1 MGCCDDSDE
10 VKTSASAATSEA
22 SSLTIAIAGNPNCG
36 KSALFNTFTGIRQK
50 TGNWPGVTV
59 DRKQGVFELQNK
71 TVTVYDMPGIYSL
84 DASSI
89 DEEITRDYLLSR
101 EADLIINV
109 VDAANL
115 ERNLYLTAQLLEM
128 NVPIVLVLNM
138 MDVARKRGIEI
149 DFKKLSQELGCP
161 VVPVVATRGEGIDEL
176 KAEILAI
183 TSGEHSGGFRLA
195 HDEIVERAI
204 SDLIPRLKKCSI
216 AAENNL
222 HWLALK
228 LLESDNNAK
237 EQCGASVLDEV
248 TKWKQVI
255 EERAGEEADIH
266 IADSRFNHA
275 HALAQTVIQEKGKAG
290 KTITDKIDNFVLSK
304 LFGIPFFLLVM
315 YLMFMFT
322 INFGGAFI
330 DVFDGVA
337 GAIFVDGFSEVLSSI
352 GLPDFLRII
361 LADGLG
367 GGIQIVATFI
377 PIIAA
382 LYLFL
387 SAVEDS
393 GYMARAAFVMDRFMR
408 SIGLPGKAFVP
419 LIVGFGCNVP
429 AVMATRTL
437 ENERERKLTILMN
450 PFMSCGA
457 RLPVYALFVA
467 AFFPSNGQNLVF
479 ALYLIGI
486 SVAVITG
493 LLMKRTILS
502 GESSGF
508 MMELPPYH
516 MPTLKGI
523 MLRTWDRVRLFIKEA
538 GQVIVVMVLV
548 INVLSSIGTD
558 GSISHENSNNS
569 VLAVFSKSATPV
581 FAPMGISEDNWPA
594 VLGIISGVLAKEV
607 VVGTLDTLYSQLA
620 REDAG
625 NTVTEE
631 TFDFW
636 QAIDNAFATVP
647 ENLSGL
653 TEMFGDPLQ
662 MNVGDIHSLEAAAV
676 AQEVDNATFGAMIK
690 RFDGQAS
697 AFAYLLFVLLYFPC
711 VATIGAIRREA
722 GTPWAVFVA
731 AWTTTI
737 AYITATSYYQISTF
751 SQHPLFSGL
760 WLGGIVILLLGLII
774 GLRQWAQKTDDSH
787 SQTSELGA

>member
-1 MGCCDDSDE
+1 MGCCEDNNEAQASD
-10 VKTSASAATSEA
+10 
-22 SSLTIAIAGNPNCG
+22 SSLTIALAGNPNCG

-59 DRKQGVFELQNK
+59 DRKQGSFQLDNHLI
-71 TVTVYDMPGIYSL
+71 TAYDLPGIYSL

-89 DEEITRDYLLSR
+89 DEEVTRDYLLSR
-101 EADLIINV
+101 DADLIINV
-109 VDAANL
+109 IDAANL

-128 NVPIVLVLNM
+128 GVPIVLVLNM
-138 MDVARKRGIEI
+138 MDVARKRGIDI
-149 DFKKLSQELGCP
+149 DFKKLSLELGCP
-161 VVPVVATRGEGIDEL
+161 VVPVVAISGEGVDKL
-176 KAEILAI
+176 KQEILAI
-183 TSGEHSGGFRLA
+183 TSGEHNGGFRLA
-195 HDEIVERAI
+195 HDEVVEQAI
-204 SDLIPRLKKCSI
+204 ADLMPRLEKCST
-216 AAENNL
+216 ATQDNL

-237 EQCGASVLDEV
+237 AQCGASVLDTV
-248 TKWKQVI
+248 DAWKKVI

-266 IADSRFNHA
+266 IADSRFSHA
-275 HALAQTVIQEKGKAG
+275 HALAQTVINEKGKIG
-290 KTITDKIDNFVLSK
+290 KTVTDKIDGFVLSPI
-304 LFGIPFFLLVM
+304 FGVPFFLLVM
-315 YLMFMFT
+315 YMMFMFT

-337 GAIFVDGFSEVLSSI
+337 GAIFVDGFSEILGSI
-352 GLPDFLRII
+352 GFPDFLRII

-387 SAVEDS
+387 SAIEDS

-408 SIGLPGKAFVP
+408 NIGLPGKAFVP

-486 SVAVITG
+486 IVAVLTG

-523 MLRTWDRVRLFIKEA
+523 LLRTWDRVRLFIKEA
-538 GQVIVVMVLV
+538 GQVIIVMVLV
-548 INVLSSIGTD
+548 INVLSAIGTD
-558 GSISHENSNNS
+558 GSIGHENSNDS
-569 VLAVFSKSATPV
+569 VLAVISKTATPV

-625 NTVTEE
+625 DTGAEE
-631 TFDFW
+631 VFNFW
-636 QAIDNAFATVP
+636 QAINDAFATVP

-653 TEMFGDPLQ
+653 TDMFADPLQ
-662 MNVGDIHSLEAAAV
+662 MNVGDIHSLEAAAA

-690 RFDGQAS
+690 RFDGQAG

-731 AWTTTI
+731 TWTTTI
-737 AYITATSYYQISTF
+737 AYITASSFYQISTF

-760 WLGGIVILLLGLII
+760 WLGGIAILLIGLIY
-774 GLRQWAQKTDDSH
+774 GLRQWAHKGTQDAPDAT
-787 SQTSELGA
+787 EVGA

>member
-1 MGCCDDSDE
+1 MGCCADSD
-10 VKTSASAATSEA
+10 KTVTDANNAPGDG
-22 SSLTIAIAGNPNCG
+22 SLTIALAGNPNCG

-59 DRKQGVFELQNK
+59 DRKQGFFDLQGHI
-71 TVTVYDMPGIYSL
+71 VTAYDLPGIYSL

-89 DEEITRDYLLSR
+89 DEEVTRDYLLSR
-101 EADLIINV
+101 DADLIINV
-109 VDAANL
+109 VDASNL

-128 NVPIVLVLNM
+128 GVPIVLVLNM
-138 MDVARKRGIEI
+138 MDVARKSGIDI
-149 DFKKLSQELGCP
+149 DTKKLSQDLGCP
-161 VVPVVATRGEGIDEL
+161 VVPIVAISGEGIALL
-176 KAEILAI
+176 KQEILAV

-195 HDEIVERAI
+195 HDEIVEQAI
-204 SDLIPRLKKCSI
+204 AELLPQLQQCSNAPSD
-216 AAENNL
+216 NL

-228 LLESDNNAK
+228 LLESDI
-237 EQCGASVLDEV
+237 SVEKKCSSQAILAEAA
-248 TKWKQVI
+248 KWKIAI

-266 IADSRFNHA
+266 IADSRFSHA
-275 HALAQTVIQEKGKAG
+275 HALAQTVIHEKGRVG
-290 KTITDKIDNFVLSK
+290 KSVTDKIDMVVLSPI
-304 LFGIPFFLLVM
+304 FGVPFFLFIM

-322 INFGGAFI
+322 INIGGAFI
-330 DVFDGVA
+330 DFFDGIA
-337 GAIFVDGFSEVLSSI
+337 GAIFVDGFSEVLASI
-352 GLPDFLRII
+352 GIPEFFRVI

-486 SVAVITG
+486 TVAVLTG

-502 GESSGF
+502 GESTGF

-516 MPTLKGI
+516 MPTLKG
-523 MLRTWDRVRLFIKEA
+523 MLLRTWDRVRLFIKEA

-548 INVLSSIGTD
+548 INVLSVIGTD
-558 GSISHENSNNS
+558 GSVGHENSDNS
-569 VLAVFSKSATPV
+569 ILAVISKTATPV
-581 FAPMGISEDNWPA
+581 FAPMGIKEDNWPA

-625 NTVTEE
+625 NLHKEVA
-631 TFDFW
+631 FDFW
-636 QAIDNAFATVP
+636 QAINAAFATVP
-647 ENLSGL
+647 ENLAAVVDTFS
-653 TEMFGDPLQ
+653 DPLK
-662 MNVGDIHSLEAAAV
+662 MNVGDIESLDAAAA
-676 AQEVDNATFGAMIK
+676 AQEVDNATFGAMLK
-690 RFDGQAS
+690 RFDGQAG
-697 AFAYLLFVLLYFPC
+697 AFSYLLFILLYFPC

-722 GTPWAVFVA
+722 GSSWAVFVA
-731 AWTTTI
+731 AWTTAI
-737 AYITATSYYQISTF
+737 AYITASSFYQISTYA
-751 SQHPLFSGL
+751 QHPLFSGL
-760 WLGGIVILLLGLII
+760 WLAGVIIFLSVLIF
-774 GLRQWAQKTDDSH
+774 GLRQWANKGINPEPA
-787 SQTSELGA
+787 SELGA

>member
-1 MGCCDDSDE
+1 MGCCENSDE
-10 VKTSASAATSEA
+10 TGKEKIPASESGE
-22 SSLTIAIAGNPNCG
+22 LTIAIAGNPNCG

-59 DRKQGVFELQNK
+59 DRKQGFFELQNK
-71 TVTVYDMPGIYSL
+71 TVTVFDLPGIYSL

-89 DEEITRDYLLSR
+89 DEEVTRDYLLTR
-101 EADLIINV
+101 EADLIVNV

-138 MDVARKRGIEI
+138 MDVARHRGIEI
-149 DFKKLSQELGCP
+149 NTKKLSQELGCP
-161 VVPVVATRGEGIDEL
+161 VVPVVAIRSEGIDEL
-176 KAEILAI
+176 KHEILAV

-195 HDEIVERAI
+195 HDEIVEQAI
-204 SDLIPRLKKCSI
+204 TDLIPRLKKCSI
-216 AAENNL
+216 AAPDNL

-228 LLESDNNAK
+228 LLESDENAK
-237 EQCGASVLDEV
+237 AQCGASVLDEV
-248 TKWKQVI
+248 ARWKTAI
-255 EERAGEEADIH
+255 EERAGEDADIH

-275 HALAQTVIQEKGKAG
+275 HALAQIVMSEKGRIG
-290 KTITDKIDNFVLSK
+290 KTITDKIDIVVLSR
-304 LFGIPFFLLVM
+304 LFGVPFFLLVM

-330 DVFDGVA
+330 DFFDGIA
-337 GAIFVDGFSEVLSSI
+337 GAIFVDGFSEILMGM
-352 GLPDFLRII
+352 GLPDFLTII
-361 LADGLG
+361 LANGLG

-377 PIIAA
+377 PIITA

-387 SAVEDS
+387 SAIEDS

-467 AFFPSNGQNLVF
+467 AFFPTNGQNLVF

-486 SVAVITG
+486 LVAVLTG

-523 MLRTWDRVRLFIKEA
+523 LLRTWDRVRLFIKEA

-548 INVLSSIGTD
+548 INVLNSIGTD
-558 GSISHENSNNS
+558 GSIGHENSGDS
-569 VLAVFSKSATPV
+569 VLSVISKSITPV
-581 FAPMGISEDNWPA
+581 FSPMGIEEENWPA
-594 VLGIISGVLAKEV
+594 VLGIISGILAKEV
-607 VVGTLDTLYSQLA
+607 VVGTLDTLYSQMA
-620 REDAG
+620 RQDAG
-625 NTVTEE
+625 YDETEE
-631 TFDFW
+631 VFNFW
-636 QAIDNAFATVP
+636 QAIEDAAATVP
-647 ENLSGL
+647 ENLSAISDAF
-653 TEMFGDPLQ
+653 TDPLQ
-662 MNVGDIHSLEAAAV
+662 LDVGDIETLEAAAT

-690 RFDGQAS
+690 RFDGQAG
-697 AFAYLLFVLLYFPC
+697 AFAYLLFILLYFPC

-722 GTPWAVFVA
+722 GTPWAIFVA
-731 AWTTTI
+731 AWTTSI
-737 AYITATSYYQISTF
+737 AYITATGFYQISTY
-751 SQHPLFSGL
+751 SAHPLFSGL
-760 WLGGIVILLLGLII
+760 WLGGTVILFAGLIY
-774 GLRQWAQKTDDSH
+774 GLRQWALKSVVGEA
-787 SQTSELGA
+787 QTAAPGA

>member
-1 MGCCDDSDE
+1 MGCCDNNEETKVSDH
-10 VKTSASAATSEA
+10 A
-22 SSLTIAIAGNPNCG
+22 SLTIALAGNPNCG

-59 DRKQGVFELQNK
+59 DRKQGFFEIDNH
-71 TVTVYDMPGIYSL
+71 TVTAFDLPGIYSL
-84 DASSI
+84 DATSI
-89 DEEITRDYLLSR
+89 DEEVTRDYLLSR
-101 EADLIINV
+101 DADLILNV
-109 VDAANL
+109 VDASNL

-128 NVPIVLVLNM
+128 GVPTVVVLNM
-138 MDVARKRGIEI
+138 MDVARKRGIDI
-149 DFKKLSQELGCP
+149 DAKKLAEEIGCP
-161 VVPVVATRGEGIDEL
+161 VVPIVAIKGEGIADL
-176 KAEILAI
+176 KQEILAV
-183 TSGEHSGGFRLA
+183 THGEHTGGFRLA
-195 HDEIVERAI
+195 HDEIVEQAI
-204 SDLIPRLKKCSI
+204 SDLLPKLEHHTNTAC
-216 AAENNL
+216 ANL

-228 LLESDNNAK
+228 LLEGDNLAEK
-237 EQCGASVLDEV
+237 QCTDEV
-248 TKWKQVI
+248 LAVVDDWKTAI
-255 EERAGEEADIH
+255 EQRAGEEADIH

-275 HALAQTVIQEKGKAG
+275 HTLAQSVMQQKGKVG
-290 KTITDKIDNFVLSK
+290 KTLTDRIDSLVLSR
-304 LFGIPFFLLVM
+304 LVGVPFFLFVM

-322 INFGGAFI
+322 INIGGAFI
-330 DVFDGVA
+330 DFFDGIA
-337 GAIFVDGFSEVLSSI
+337 GAIFVDGFSYLI
-352 GLPDFLRII
+352 AGTGIPDFIRVI

-377 PIIAA
+377 PIITA

-408 SIGLPGKAFVP
+408 GIGLPGKAFVP

-467 AFFPSNGQNLVF
+467 AFFPTNGQNLVF

-486 SVAVITG
+486 TVAVLTG

-502 GESSGF
+502 GESTGF

-523 MLRTWDRVRLFIKEA
+523 LLRTWDRVRLFIRDA
-538 GQVIVVMVLV
+538 GKVIVIMVLV
-548 INVLSSIGTD
+548 INVLNAIGTD
-558 GSISHENSNNS
+558 GSIGHENSEDS
-569 VLAVFSKSATPV
+569 VLSVISKAATPV
-581 FAPMGISEDNWPA
+581 FAPMGIEEDNWPA
-594 VLGIISGVLAKEV
+594 VLGIISGILAKEV

-625 NTVTEE
+625 ETHEE
-631 TFDFW
+631 EAFDFW
-636 QAIDNAFATVP
+636 QAIKDAAATVP
-647 ENLSGL
+647 ENLAGVAE
-653 TEMFGDPLQ
+653 TYYDPLQ
-662 MNVGDIHSLEAAAV
+662 LDVGDIDSLEAAAA
-676 AQEVDNATFGAMIK
+676 AQEVDNATFGAMVK

-697 AFAYLLFVLLYFPC
+697 AFAYLLFILLYFPC

-722 GTPWAVFVA
+722 GTSWAVFVA
-731 AWTTTI
+731 GWTTTV
-737 AYITATSYYQISTF
+737 AYITASSFYQISTF
-751 SQHPLFSGL
+751 SQHPVFSGI
-760 WLGGIVILLLGLII
+760 WLGSMVLLII
-774 GLRQWAQKTDDSH
+774 ALIYGLRQWAHGKDKPGKPV
-787 SQTSELGA
+787 EVGA

>member
-1 MGCCDDSDE
+1 MGCCEDKNEAQASDS
-10 VKTSASAATSEA
+10 A
-22 SSLTIAIAGNPNCG
+22 LTIALAGNPNCG

-59 DRKQGVFELQNK
+59 DRKQGFFELDNHQ
-71 TVTVYDMPGIYSL
+71 VTAYDLPGIYSL

-89 DEEITRDYLLSR
+89 DEEVTRDYLLSR
-101 EADLIINV
+101 DADLIINV
-109 VDAANL
+109 VDASNL

-128 NVPIVLVLNM
+128 GVPIVLVLNM
-138 MDVARKRGIEI
+138 MDVARKRGIDI

-161 VVPVVATRGEGIDEL
+161 VVPVVAISGEGVDKL
-176 KAEILAI
+176 KQEILAI
-183 TSGEHSGGFRLA
+183 TSGEHNGGFRLA
-195 HDEIVERAI
+195 HDEVVEQAI
-204 SDLIPRLKKCSI
+204 ADLMPRLEKCST
-216 AAENNL
+216 ATKKNL

-228 LLESDNNAK
+228 LLESDDNAQA
-237 EQCGASVLDEV
+237 QCGASVLDTVAE
-248 TKWKQVI
+248 WKKAI

-266 IADSRFNHA
+266 IADSRFSHA
-275 HALAQTVIQEKGKAG
+275 HALARTVINEKGKVG
-290 KTITDKIDNFVLSK
+290 KTITDKIDSFVLSRI
-304 LFGIPFFLLVM
+304 FGVPFFLLVM

-337 GAIFVDGFSEVLSSI
+337 GAIFVDGFSEVLGSI

-486 SVAVITG
+486 IVAILTG
-493 LLMKRTILS
+493 LLMKHTILS

-516 MPTLKGI
+516 MP
-523 MLRTWDRVRLFIKEA
+523 
-538 GQVIVVMVLV
+538 
-548 INVLSSIGTD
+548 
-558 GSISHENSNNS
+558 
-569 VLAVFSKSATPV
+569 
-581 FAPMGISEDNWPA
+581 
-594 VLGIISGVLAKEV
+594 
-607 VVGTLDTLYSQLA
+607 
-620 REDAG
+620 
-625 NTVTEE
+625 
-631 TFDFW
+631 
-636 QAIDNAFATVP
+636 
-647 ENLSGL
+647 
-653 TEMFGDPLQ
+653 
-662 MNVGDIHSLEAAAV
+662 
-676 AQEVDNATFGAMIK
+676 
-690 RFDGQAS
+690 
-697 AFAYLLFVLLYFPC
+697 
-711 VATIGAIRREA
+711 
-722 GTPWAVFVA
+722 
-731 AWTTTI
+731 
-737 AYITATSYYQISTF
+737 
-751 SQHPLFSGL
+751 
-760 WLGGIVILLLGLII
+760 
-774 GLRQWAQKTDDSH
+774 
-787 SQTSELGA
+787 

>member
-1 MGCCDDSDE
+1 
-10 VKTSASAATSEA
+10 
-22 SSLTIAIAGNPNCG
+22 
-36 KSALFNTFTGIRQK
+36 
-50 TGNWPGVTV
+50 
-59 DRKQGVFELQNK
+59 
-71 TVTVYDMPGIYSL
+71 
-84 DASSI
+84 
-89 DEEITRDYLLSR
+89 
-101 EADLIINV
+101 
-109 VDAANL
+109 
-115 ERNLYLTAQLLEM
+115 
-128 NVPIVLVLNM
+128 
-138 MDVARKRGIEI
+138 
-149 DFKKLSQELGCP
+149 
-161 VVPVVATRGEGIDEL
+161 
-176 KAEILAI
+176 
-183 TSGEHSGGFRLA
+183 
-195 HDEIVERAI
+195 
-204 SDLIPRLKKCSI
+204 
-216 AAENNL
+216 
-222 HWLALK
+222 
-228 LLESDNNAK
+228 
-237 EQCGASVLDEV
+237 
-248 TKWKQVI
+248 
-255 EERAGEEADIH
+255 
-266 IADSRFNHA
+266 
-275 HALAQTVIQEKGKAG
+275 
-290 KTITDKIDNFVLSK
+290 
-304 LFGIPFFLLVM
+304 
-315 YLMFMFT
+315 
-322 INFGGAFI
+322 
-330 DVFDGVA
+330 
-337 GAIFVDGFSEVLSSI
+337 
-352 GLPDFLRII
+352 
-361 LADGLG
+361 
-367 GGIQIVATFI
+367 
-377 PIIAA
+377 
-382 LYLFL
+382 
-387 SAVEDS
+387 
-393 GYMARAAFVMDRFMR
+393 
-408 SIGLPGKAFVP
+408 
-419 LIVGFGCNVP
+419 
-429 AVMATRTL
+429 
-437 ENERERKLTILMN
+437 
-450 PFMSCGA
+450 
-457 RLPVYALFVA
+457 
-467 AFFPSNGQNLVF
+467 
-479 ALYLIGI
+479 
-486 SVAVITG
+486 
-493 LLMKRTILS
+493 
-502 GESSGF
+502 
-508 MMELPPYH
+508 
-516 MPTLKGI
+516 
-523 MLRTWDRVRLFIKEA
+523 
-538 GQVIVVMVLV
+538 MVLV

>member
-1 MGCCDDSDE
+1 MGCCE
-10 VKTSASAATSEA
+10 NNNEAQASEA

-59 DRKQGVFELQNK
+59 DRKQGFFELENK
-71 TVTVYDMPGIYSL
+71 TVTVYDLPGIYSL

-89 DEEITRDYLLSR
+89 DEEVTRDYLLSR
-101 EADLIINV
+101 DASLIINV

-128 NVPIVLVLNM
+128 GVPIVLVLNM
-138 MDVARKRGIEI
+138 MDVARKRGIDI
-149 DFKKLSQELGCP
+149 DFKKLSLELGCP
-161 VVPVVATRGEGIDEL
+161 VVPIIAISGEGIDKL
-176 KAEILAI
+176 KQEILAI

-195 HDEIVERAI
+195 HDEIVEQAI
-204 SDLIPRLKKCSI
+204 AALMPKLEKCSI
-216 AAENNL
+216 AAKENL

-228 LLESDNNAK
+228 LLESDINAQ
-237 EQCGASVLDEV
+237 EQCGALVLDEV
-248 TKWKQVI
+248 TKWKIAI

-266 IADSRFNHA
+266 IADSRFSHA
-275 HALAQTVIQEKGKAG
+275 HALAHTVISEKGKVG
-290 KTITDKIDNFVLSK
+290 KTATDKIDGIVLSPI
-304 LFGIPFFLLVM
+304 FGVPVFLLVM

-322 INFGGAFI
+322 INIGGAFI
-330 DVFDGVA
+330 DFFDGIA
-337 GAIFVDGFSEVLSSI
+337 GAIFVDGFSEILSLI

-486 SVAVITG
+486 IVAVLTG

-516 MPTLKGI
+516 MPTAKGI
-523 MLRTWDRVRLFIKEA
+523 LLRTWDRVRLFIKEA

-548 INVLSSIGTD
+548 INVLSAIGTD
-558 GSISHENSNNS
+558 GSIGHNSSDDS
-569 VLAVFSKSATPV
+569 VLAVISKTATPV

-594 VLGIISGVLAKEV
+594 VLGVISGILAKEV
-607 VVGTLDTLYSQLA
+607 VVGTLDTLYTQLA
-620 REDAG
+620 RQDAG
-625 NTVTEE
+625 FVEE
-631 TFDFW
+631 EEVFDFW
-636 QAIDNAFATVP
+636 QAINDALATVP
-647 ENLSGL
+647 ENLAAV
-653 TEMFGDPLQ
+653 TETFSDPLQ
-662 MNVGDIHSLEAAAV
+662 MNVGEIDSLEAAA
-676 AQEVDNATFGAMIK
+676 ADQEVNNATFGAMIK
-690 RFDGQAS
+690 RFDGQAG

-737 AYITATSYYQISTF
+737 AYITASSYYQIATF
-751 SQHPLFSGL
+751 AQHPLFSGL
-760 WLGGIVILLLGLII
+760 WLSGVVILSSGLIY
-774 GLRQWAQKTDDSH
+774 GLRQWALKDSKF
-787 SQTSELGA
+787 QGKQSETEAKEMGA

>member
-1 MGCCDDSDE
+1 MGCCE
-10 VKTSASAATSEA
+10 ENEAQASPAG
-22 SSLTIAIAGNPNCG
+22 SLTIAIAGNPNCG
-36 KSALFNTFTGIRQK
+36 KSALFNAFTGIRQK

-59 DRKQGVFELQNK
+59 DRKQGFFNLENRS
-71 TVTVYDMPGIYSL
+71 VTVYDLPGIYSL

-89 DEEITRDYLLSR
+89 DEEVTRDYLLSR
-101 EADLIINV
+101 DARLIVNV

-128 NVPIVLVLNM
+128 GVPIVLVLNM
-138 MDVARKRGIEI
+138 MDVARKRGINI
-149 DFKKLSQELGCP
+149 DTKKLSQELGCP
-161 VVPVVATRGEGIDEL
+161 VVPIVATTGEGIDQL
-176 KAEILAI
+176 KQEILAI
-183 TSGEHSGGFRLA
+183 TCGEHSGGFRLA
-195 HDEIVERAI
+195 HDEVVEQAI
-204 SDLIPRLKKCSI
+204 ADLMPRLEKCPFTSRNG
-216 AAENNL
+216 AAKDNL

-228 LLESDNNAK
+228 LLESDHNAQ
-237 EQCGASVLDEV
+237 EQCGASVLDTV
-248 TKWKQVI
+248 TKWKTAI

-275 HALAQTVIQEKGKAG
+275 HTLAQTVVNEKGKAG
-290 KTITDKIDNFVLSK
+290 KTVTDKIDTFVLSPI
-304 LFGIPFFLLVM
+304 FGVPFFLLVM

-322 INFGGAFI
+322 INIGGAFI
-330 DVFDGVA
+330 DFFDGVA
-337 GAIFVDGFSEVLSSI
+337 GAIFVGGFSEILSSI
-352 GLPDFLRII
+352 GIPDFLRIV

-429 AVMATRTL
+429 AIMATRTL

-486 SVAVITG
+486 IVAVLTG
-493 LLMKRTILS
+493 VLMKRTILS

-523 MLRTWDRVRLFIKEA
+523 LLRTWDRVRLFIKEA
-538 GQVIVVMVLV
+538 GQVIIVMVLV
-548 INVLSSIGTD
+548 INVLNAIGTD
-558 GSISHENSNNS
+558 GSISQNNSNDS
-569 VLAVFSKSATPV
+569 VLAVISKTATPV
-581 FAPMGISEDNWPA
+581 FSPMGIEEDNWPA

-620 REDAG
+620 RQDAG
-625 NTVTEE
+625 FIENEE
-631 TFDFW
+631 AFDFW
-636 QAIDNAFATVP
+636 QSINDAAATVP
-647 ENLSGL
+647 ENLAAV
-653 TEMFGDPLQ
+653 TDMFADPLQ
-662 MNVGDIHSLEAAAV
+662 MNVGDIHSLEAAAA

-690 RFDGQAS
+690 RFDGQVG
-697 AFAYLLFVLLYFPC
+697 AFAYLLFILLYFPC
-711 VATIGAIRREA
+711 VATVGAIRRES
-722 GTPWAVFVA
+722 GTPWAIFVA
-731 AWTTTI
+731 LWTTAI
-737 AYITATSYYQISTF
+737 AYITASSFYQIGTF

-760 WLGGIVILLLGLII
+760 WLASIVILFFALIY
-774 GLRQWAQKTDDSH
+774 GLRQWAHKDNNKQTDAAKVSV
-787 SQTSELGA
+787 